1 MKQGNKQMGSEMD
14 EGTARVYPKW
24 FWVIAGCALIWNL
37 MGFVIFY
44 GETFQQEAVIAGF
57 EPAQQ
62 EWMRST
68 PRWIYVVFGLSVGTG
83 IVGSVLLLTKKKS
96 CIALFLISFIAVLV
110 QMAYTMLI
118 AGGLKVMGP
127 SGAIMPCVVIFLAGL
142 WLGFSIKSS
151 RHGWLGS

>member
-83 IVGSVLLLTKKKS
+83 IVGSVLLLTKKKKLHCPLLDKFYRRPGS
-96 CIALFLISFIAVLV
+96 D
-110 QMAYTMLI
+110 
-118 AGGLKVMGP
+118 GLHHVD
-127 SGAIMPCVVIFLAGL
+127 C
-142 WLGFSIKSS
+142 
-151 RHGWLGS
+151 GWLESDGSIGSDHAMRCYLSCWIVARFFN